1 LKQPCQHAN
10 INQTLRRRSLRQK
23 ATAGGILA
31 IVASVLGA
39 LMGLFFLAMPA
50 MIGSMS
56 DISTGGSLTPD
67 EFSQIVIVL
76 YISLGVFL
84 ILLGALGLVGGIF
97 SVNRHKFGLALAG
110 AIASSIS
117 FYPLGIVAV
126 ILVSMA
132 HPEFNRS
139 VTPQIVHPVT
149 PST

>member
-1 LKQPCQHAN
+1 M
-10 INQTLRRRSLRQK
+10 QK

-50 MIGSMS
+50 MLGSMS
-56 DISTGGSLTPD
+56 DIGTSGSLTPD
-67 EFSQIVIVL
+67 ELSQIVILL
-76 YISLGVFL
+76 YVSLGIFL

-97 SVNRHKFGLALAG
+97 SINRRKFGLALAG

-126 ILVSMA
+126 ILVSMS
-132 HPEFNRS
+132 HPEFNRPAATQTI
-139 VTPQIVHPVT
+139 TPTT
-149 PST
+149 PPI

>member
-1 LKQPCQHAN
+1 M
-10 INQTLRRRSLRQK
+10 QK

-50 MIGSMS
+50 MLGSMS
-56 DISTGGSLTPD
+56 DIGTSGSLTPD
-67 EFSQIVIVL
+67 EVSQIVVVL
-76 YISLGVFL
+76 YVGLGIFL

-97 SVNRHKFGLALAG
+97 SINRHKFGLALAG

-126 ILVSMA
+126 ILVSMSR
-132 HPEFNRS
+132 PEFNRP
-139 VTPQIVHPVT
+139 VATQIVPPGT
-149 PST
+149 PSM

>member
-1 LKQPCQHAN
+1 M
-10 INQTLRRRSLRQK
+10 QK

-50 MIGSMS
+50 MLGSMS
-56 DISTGGSLTPD
+56 DIGTSGSLTPD
-67 EFSQIVIVL
+67 ELSQIVILL
-76 YISLGVFL
+76 YVSLGIFL

-97 SVNRHKFGLALAG
+97 SINRRKFGLALAG

-126 ILVSMA
+126 ILVSMS
-132 HPEFNRS
+132 HPEFNRPAATQTIAPT
-139 VTPQIVHPVT
+139 TPPI
-149 PST
+149 

>member
-1 LKQPCQHAN
+1 M
-10 INQTLRRRSLRQK
+10 QK

-39 LMGLFFLAMPA
+39 LTGLFFLAMPA
-50 MIGSMS
+50 MLGSMS
-56 DISTGGSLTPD
+56 DIGASGSLTPD
-67 EFSQIVIVL
+67 EVSQIVIIAYV
-76 YISLGVFL
+76 SLGIFL

-97 SVNRHKFGLALAG
+97 SINRHKFGLALAG

-132 HPEFNRS
+132 HSEFNRPVATQI
-139 VTPQIVHPVT
+139 VTPT
-149 PST
+149 APSI